1 MVVADNVLNFT
12 KRFEDFIW
20 SSTTNASPFSPLVA
34 WKFTKSVRDKTYIDT
49 LLRRWWRYILFY
61 LSFSIRKCPE
71 YPVDTQP
78 FQRLQDVYT
87 TSPTLYR
94 RLTDAETTQCVYWM
108 VIIYCVK
115 SFSSQCI
122 PLFQCF
128 SIFCSIAMI
137 QKPVS

>member
-1 MVVADNVLNFT
+1 MSWRSGYLRLKICSIQVCNMIKTHNWKGVSLMVVADNVLNFT

-71 YPVDTQP
+71 YPVDTQSR
-78 FQRLQDVYT
+78 FNKTSIRRRRHCIDVLQM
-87 TSPTLYR
+87 LKR
-94 RLTDAETTQCVYWM
+94 R
-108 VIIYCVK
+108 
-115 SFSSQCI
+115 S
-122 PLFQCF
+122 
-128 SIFCSIAMI
+128 
-137 QKPVS
+137 VSTGWL